1 MDIRKLLFCIVIP
14 AATSFLTGAWFT
26 LHGVTNWGITIL
38 LVVVALCAAW
48 GHHVGG
54 SKVSYEVVW
63 WLLEV
68 FTGFLYIKVLAGLL
82 GEFGALM
89 YVLVLLLFVLM
100 VIFTVKHVKKVES
113 VAEIK
118 RPRRKEPEEQETTQQ
133 TLQQVPQQTPQQT
146 PQQVPQQTSPQAPQQ
161 KK

>member
-1 MDIRKLLFCIVIP
+1 MNIRKLLFCIVVP
-14 AATSFLTGAWFT
+14 AATSFLAGAWFT

-38 LVVVALCAAW
+38 LAVVALCAAW
-48 GHHVGG
+48 GNHVGG

-89 YVLVLLLFVLM
+89 YVLVLVLFVLM
-100 VIFTVKHVKKVES
+100 VIFTVKHAKKVEN

-118 RPRRKEPEEQETTQQ
+118 RARRKESKEQGTTQQ
-133 TLQQVPQQTPQQT
+133 VPQQAPQQTPQQ
-146 PQQVPQQTSPQAPQQ
+146 
-161 KK
+161 K